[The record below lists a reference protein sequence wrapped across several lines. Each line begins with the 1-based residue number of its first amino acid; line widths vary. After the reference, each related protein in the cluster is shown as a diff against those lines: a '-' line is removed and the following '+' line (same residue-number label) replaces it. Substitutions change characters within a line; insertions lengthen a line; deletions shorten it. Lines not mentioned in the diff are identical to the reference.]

1 MQHDIT
7 AKEPLEK
14 DGHVRGSGCRLC
26 PRNCGIDR
34 SAGQKGYCGE
44 TADIVVARAALHM
57 WEEPCISGKE
67 GSGTVFFAG
76 CNLRC
81 VFCQNY
87 DLSRAKA
94 GFRITSGRL
103 ADIFIEQQERGAN
116 NINLVTPTHYVPQI
130 IEALQLARDKGL
142 RLPVVYNSG
151 GYESVDTLRMLEG
164 YIDVWMPDFKY
175 KSDELAMR
183 YSGAPDYFE
192 RASAAIAEMV
202 RQTGGK
208 CAFDQNGIM
217 TRGVIVRH
225 LVLPGQ
231 TADSKRILR
240 FLHES
245 FGDGIYI
252 SIMNQ
257 FTPMTDLSD
266 YPEINRTL
274 DTGEYDRVIRFA
286 ERIGIRNGF
295 IQQGGTAKESFIPSF
310 DGEGV
315 LPDEKTE

>member
-1 MQHDIT
+1 MNS
-7 AKEPLEK
+7 KLFEE
-14 DGHVRGSGCRLC
+14 CRIC
-26 PRNCGIDR
+26 PRACGTDR
-34 SAGQKGYCGE
+34 HNGGKVYCGVS
-44 TADIVVARAALHM
+44 ADPVVARAALHM

-81 VFCQNY
+81 VFCQNHEI
-87 DLSRAKA
+87 SRASA
-94 GFRITSGRL
+94 GVKISVERL
-103 ADIFIEQQERGAN
+103 SDIFTELQEKGAN
-116 NINLVTPTHYVPQI
+116 NINLVTPTHYAPSIVD
-130 IEALQLARDKGL
+130 ALELARKKGL

-164 YIDVWMPDFKY
+164 YVDVWLPDFKY
-175 KSDELAMR
+175 RSDELAKR
-183 YSGAPDYFE
+183 YSGAGDYFE
-192 RASAAIAEMV
+192 RASSAIAEMV
-202 RQTGGK
+202 RQTGGV
-208 CAFDQNGIM
+208 CEFDRNGIM

-257 FTPMTDLSD
+257 FTPVTDLSAF
-266 YPEINRTL
+266 PEINRTL
-274 DTGEYDRVIRFA
+274 TEEEYDRVVGFA
-286 ERIGIRNGF
+286 ERIGITQAY
-295 IQQGGTAKESFIPSF
+295 IQVGATAKESFIPAF
-310 DGEGV
+310 DCEGV
-315 LPDEKTE
+315 LPAVHTTE

>member
-1 MQHDIT
+1 M
-7 AKEPLEK
+7 
-14 DGHVRGSGCRLC
+14 
-26 PRNCGIDR
+26 
-34 SAGQKGYCGE
+34 
-44 TADIVVARAALHM
+44 
-57 WEEPCISGKE
+57 
-67 GSGTVFFAG
+67 FFAG

-94 GFRITSGRL
+94 GIAIGPDRL

-130 IEALQLARDKGL
+130 IESLRLARRKGL

-151 GYESVDTLRMLEG
+151 GYESVDTLRTLEG
-164 YIDVWMPDFKY
+164 YVDVWMPDLKY
-175 KSDELAMR
+175 RSDELAMR

-192 RASAAIAEMV
+192 KASAAIAEMV
-202 RQTGGK
+202 RQTGGV
-208 CAFDQNGIM
+208 CEFDQNGIM

-225 LVLPGQ
+225 LVLPGH
-231 TADSKRILR
+231 TADSKRALR

-257 FTPMTDLSD
+257 FTPMTDLTA

-274 DTGEYDRVIRFA
+274 DDGEYDRVIRFA
-286 ERIGIRNGF
+286 ERIGIQNGF
-295 IQQGGTAKESFIPSF
+295 IQQGATAMESFIPAF

-315 LPDEKTE
+315 LKP